1 MKLNLSVFSI
11 NALTEIA
18 HIHQISIA
26 LIPAKIKNSSVSYFD
41 CEAHGFAIP
50 L

>member
-1 MKLNLSVFSI
+1 MKLNLSVLSI

-18 HIHQISIA
+18 DISQISIA
-26 LIPAKIKNSSVSYFD
+26 LIPATIKKISVSSFD